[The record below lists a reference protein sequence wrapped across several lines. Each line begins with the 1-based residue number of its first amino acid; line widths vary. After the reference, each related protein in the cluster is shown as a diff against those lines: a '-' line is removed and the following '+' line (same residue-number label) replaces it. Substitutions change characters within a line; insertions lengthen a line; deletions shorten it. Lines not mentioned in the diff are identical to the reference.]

1 MRKLSG
7 PRYTIPSTSKG
18 AYLQAKLVRKWAWV
32 KIEPFNLANP
42 ERSNLRAGNSLLI
55 GDENPC
61 SVFISC
67 GLLDHQAPAG
77 SAFGGIPSSM
87 GVALRQ
93 PMISIRKRKK
103 KPCET

>member
-42 ERSNLRAGNSLLI
+42 ERSNLRACNSLLI
-55 GDENPC
+55 GD
-61 SVFISC
+61 
-67 GLLDHQAPAG
+67 
-77 SAFGGIPSSM
+77 
-87 GVALRQ
+87 
-93 PMISIRKRKK
+93 
-103 KPCET
+103 